1 MTGERRGNDEGT
13 AIFPREFRTEALS
26 STAPMALGDRVT
38 PHGSALVNCEAA
50 NQRAEAVV
58 EFLLGRP
65 RDRWACGS
73 GGRVAVGRFENGSG
87 QLCQRSD
94 RNDNLVEE
102 FTYGEA
108 DGLKFDLSYK
118 PWRKPRG
125 DDG

>member
-1 MTGERRGNDEGT
+1 M
-13 AIFPREFRTEALS
+13 
-26 STAPMALGDRVT
+26 
-38 PHGSALVNCEAA
+38 VNCETA

-65 RDRWACGS
+65 RDRWTCGS
-73 GGRVAVGRFENGSG
+73 GGQVEVGRFENGSG

-118 PWRKPRG
+118 PWKTHEAMTTEKPADNDVLHGPRRY
-125 DDG
+125 DVEFLNRAVYIPLKNDACKKTEN